1 MTISSLA
8 ISEQVA
14 DRLAPYIGQ
23 FNARMWVKSAA
34 RRELG
39 LVPEELQMEHVAALM
54 DGLRIALSTL
64 MGRAAA
70 DDLLSQIRREVS

>member
-23 FNARMWVKSAA
+23 FNARMWIKSAA

-39 LVPEELQMEHVAALM
+39 LLPEDLRVEHVEGLM
-54 DGLRIALSTL
+54 DGLRTALSTL

-70 DDLLSQIRREVS
+70 DDLLLQIKREVS

>member
-1 MTISSLA
+1 MTISSTS

-14 DRLAPYIGQ
+14 ERLASYIGQ

-39 LVPEELQMEHVAALM
+39 LTPEELQPAHLATLM
-54 DGLRIALSTL
+54 DGLRPALSTL
-64 MGRAAA
+64 MGRGAAE
-70 DDLLSQIRREVS
+70 DLLLQIGREVR

>member
-1 MTISSLA
+1 LTISSLA
-8 ISEQVA
+8 LSEQVA

-39 LVPEELQMEHVAALM
+39 LLPEDLRTEHVAALM
-54 DGLRIALSTL
+54 DGLRTALSTL

-70 DDLLSQIRREVS
+70 DDLLLQIRREVS

>member
-23 FNARMWVKSAA
+23 FNARMWIKSAA

-39 LVPEELQMEHVAALM
+39 LLPEDLRVEHVAGLM
-54 DGLRIALSTL
+54 DGLRTALSTL

-70 DDLLSQIRREVS
+70 DDLLLQIKREVS

>member
-1 MTISSLA
+1 LTISSLA

-23 FNARMWVKSAA
+23 FNARMWIKSAA

-39 LVPEELQMEHVAALM
+39 LLPEDLRVEHVEGLM
-54 DGLRIALSTL
+54 DGLRTALSTL

-70 DDLLSQIRREVS
+70 DDLLLQIKREVS